1 MALSGN
7 LKNAIRFK
15 ARAVLFASAVFMAL
29 PLGARAQDRAITI
42 DEAYRLAIANHERVA
57 IAGEDIRQAEA
68 DLRKAISRILPNLTA
83 EGSYTR
89 YSAEK
94 GTGTFITQPE
104 SSRNAELRLTQP
116 LYSGGREWATQ
127 RQAKLQ
133 IKSSREGLEGTK
145 EDVLRDASRAYY
157 GALKAMK
164 TVEIQ
169 RAALKRADERLDVA
183 EARLKVG
190 EVTRSA
196 VLRAEAE
203 RAGAEADL
211 IRANNS
217 LENTIEL
224 LQRITGVQEKIT
236 VVEPAAQPPVALAA
250 EALVDE
256 ALKERTDYS
265 QRTLEERAADEGIK
279 IARAGFKPSLRLEG
293 LYSWRDQDPVTS
305 FFQEN
310 SASATLRLT
319 YPIFEGFLRRAE
331 LFEARSSLR
340 QAELRRLGLK
350 RDIEVQVRE
359 ALNNVKAIEALTE
372 SFRRQ
377 LAFAEEDYRMV
388 FEQFKFGVATTLDVI
403 EAENTLVSAQSS
415 LANAVYD
422 LELAKIDLKYVT
434 GALIEGTEE

>member
-1 MALSGN
+1 MWAPGN
-7 LKNAIRFK
+7 LTK
-15 ARAVLFASAVFMAL
+15 AVRSKTRAVIFAAAVFMAL
-29 PLGARAQDRAITI
+29 PSGAYAQDRAITI
-42 DEAYRLAIANHERVA
+42 DEAYKLAIANHERVA

-68 DLRKAISRILPNLTA
+68 DLRKTISRILPNLTA

-89 YSAEK
+89 YTADK

-104 SSRNAELRLTQP
+104 SSTNAELRLTQP

-133 IKSSREGLEGTK
+133 IKSSREGLEGAK
-145 EDVLRDASRAYY
+145 EDVLRDTSRAYY

-169 RAALKRADERLDVA
+169 KAALRRALERLDVA

-224 LQRITGVQEKIT
+224 LQRITGVRERIS
-236 VVEPAAQPPVALAA
+236 VVEPPAQPPVALTAK
-250 EALVDE
+250 ALVE
-256 ALKERTDYS
+256 HAVKERTDYN

-293 LYSWRDQDPVTS
+293 LYSWRDQDPTTT

-319 YPIFEGFLRRAE
+319 YPIFEGFLRKAE
-331 LFEARSSLR
+331 LSEARSSLR
-340 QAELRRLGLK
+340 QAELRRLGLR

-359 ALNNVKAIEALTE
+359 TLNNVKAIEALTE

-377 LAFAEEDYRMV
+377 LAFAEEDYKMV

-403 EAENTLVSAQSS
+403 DAENTLVSAQSS

>member
-1 MALSGN
+1 MAVPGN
-7 LKNAIRFK
+7 FTSSFCTKMY
-15 ARAVLFASAVFMAL
+15 VLFTAAVFIAL
-29 PLGARAQDRAITI
+29 PAGALAQDRVVKI
-42 DEAYRLAIANHERVA
+42 DEAYSLAVANHERVA
-57 IAGEDIRQAEA
+57 IAGEEIRQAEA
-68 DLRKAISRILPNLTA
+68 DLRKAVSRILPNLTA
-83 EGSYTR
+83 EASYTR
-89 YSAEK
+89 YTAEK
-94 GTGTFITQPE
+94 GSGTFIIQPE
-104 SSRNAELRLTQP
+104 SAKNAELRLTQP
-116 LYSGGREWATQ
+116 LYSGGKEWATQ

-133 IKSSREGLEGTK
+133 IRSSREGLEGAK
-145 EDVLRDASRAYY
+145 EDVLRDTSRAYY

-169 RAALKRADERLDVA
+169 KAALKRADERLEVA
-183 EARLKVG
+183 KARLKVG

-211 IRANNS
+211 IKAVNGLDNS
-217 LENTIEL
+217 LEL
-224 LQRITGVQEKIT
+224 LQRITGVRERIR
-236 VVEPAAQPPVALAA
+236 VEEPAAQPAVALAPD
-250 EALVDE
+250 ELVE
-256 ALKERTDYS
+256 QAMKERTDYN
-265 QRTLEERAADEGIK
+265 QRTFEERAADEGIT

-293 LYSWRDQDPVTS
+293 LYSWRDQDPATT

-310 SASATLRLT
+310 SASATVRLT
-319 YPIFEGFLRRAE
+319 YPLFEGFLRRAE
-331 LFEARSSLR
+331 LSEARSSLR

-359 ALNNVKAIEALTE
+359 AVNNVKAIEALTE

-403 EAENTLVSAQSS
+403 DAENTLVSAQSS
-415 LANAVYD
+415 LSNAVYD
-422 LELAKIDLKYVT
+422 LELAKIDLKYST